1 MYDNRVCQAGAGFC
15 LVVGGTVIAGWWVIA
30 MALVLIGIGLLA
42 ARYLF
47 RRNASGPVAGGHV
60 HPHDDDAEE

>member
-30 MALVLIGIGLLA
+30 MALVLVGIGLVA

-47 RRNASGPVAGGHV
+47 RRNAASPSGHV
-60 HPHDDDAEE
+60 SPSDYDNSEE